1 MKTMKRFAARI
12 CALFV
17 VLTVSLTALV
27 PAAFAAT
34 KAQLPDLPSSQ
45 CVVDDANIR
54 SEERRVG
61 KECRSRWSPYH

>member
-27 PAAFAAT
+27 PAARS
-34 KAQLPDLPSSQ
+34 AQQS
-45 CVVDDANIR
+45 VR
-54 SEERRVG
+54 G
-61 KECRSRWSPYH
+61 G

>member
-34 KAQLPDLPSSQ
+34 KAQLPDLPTIE
-45 CVVDDANIR
+45 CFVDDDMMMR
-54 SEERRVG
+54 SMN
-61 KECRSRWSPYH
+61 

>member
-27 PAAFAAT
+27 PACLCGHQGPAARS
-34 KAQLPDLPSSQ
+34 AQQS
-45 CVVDDANIR
+45 VR
-54 SEERRVG
+54 G
-61 KECRSRWSPYH
+61 G

>member
-34 KAQLPDLPSSQ
+34 KAQLPDSAQPVSAWWMMPTS
-45 CVVDDANIR
+45 
-54 SEERRVG
+54 
-61 KECRSRWSPYH
+61 

>member
-34 KAQLPDLPSSQ
+34 KAQLPDMPTS
-45 CVVDDANIR
+45 
-54 SEERRVG
+54 
-61 KECRSRWSPYH
+61 

>member
-27 PAAFAAT
+27 PAAFAA
-34 KAQLPDLPSSQ
+34 PRPSCPIYPAVS
-45 CVVDDANIR
+45 AWWMMPT
-54 SEERRVG
+54 S
-61 KECRSRWSPYH
+61 